1 MNIYKYFPVASDRM
15 GIIWTLSSVKDISVI
30 EFGPAGTTHYAV
42 ESIGQ
47 LNAEDSFTIYST
59 DMDESDITFGSYER
73 LENSIKEVDINKNP
87 KYIFVMASSVSS
99 IIGADVTS
107 VCREL
112 QPSINAKLIPI
123 TTGGLKYDYNV
134 GVESALELIAK
145 NIVKDCDK
153 KEDNFN
159 IIGSNIDSYN
169 FASDSEEIKRMMKTV
184 FNKDVNTVFTAYT
197 TAEELEDSSKASLN
211 IVIRKE
217 GLKAAEYMKEKYNIP
232 YIYSKPIGLTQTVKW
247 INDIK
252 ELMNYEVN
260 EVELNKEINLIKK
273 YLFRMRF
280 KLRGLKNKDVAIF
293 GNHDTVLSMKS
304 FIEELGLNVH
314 RAEVL
319 HGGKINNDE
328 VIVSS
333 GEPSVFKYLKNKE
346 LLILM
351 GDGATLDMNHSSTLD
366 IQISNPNL
374 NAVNIYP
381 YTPYVGLRGC
391 LLLLEKIL
399 AVKEKI

>member
-1 MNIYKYFPVASDRM
+1 MSIYKYFPVASDRM
-15 GIIWTLSSVKDISVI
+15 GIIWTLSSIKDICVI

-47 LNAEDSFTIYST
+47 LNADDLATIYST

-73 LENSIKEVDINKNP
+73 LENSIKEVDINKKP

-112 QPSINAKLIPI
+112 QPEVKAKLIPI

-145 NIVKDCDK
+145 HIVKPNET
-153 KEDNFN
+153 KEDCYN

-169 FASDSEEIKRMMKTV
+169 FLSDSEEIKRMMKSI
-184 FNKDVNTVFTAYT
+184 FNKNLNTTFTAYT
-197 TAEELEDSSKASLN
+197 SVNELEEAAKASLN

-232 YIYSKPIGLTQTVKW
+232 YIYSKPIGLTQSIKL

-260 EVELNKEINLIKK
+260 EELLNKEIALIKK

-280 KLRGLKNKDVAIF
+280 KLRGLENKDVGIF
-293 GNHDTVLSMKS
+293 GDQDTVLSMKS
-304 FIEELGLNVH
+304 FIEELGLNVD

-319 HGGKINNDE
+319 HGCKIDNDE
-328 VIVSS
+328 IIINS
-333 GEPSVFKYLKNKE
+333 GEPDRFRYLKNKE
-346 LLILM
+346 LSILM
-351 GDGATLDMNHSSTLD
+351 GDGPTLDMKHISNLD

-381 YTPYVGLRGC
+381 YTPYIGLRGC

-399 AVKEKI
+399 SI

>member
-1 MNIYKYFPVASDRM
+1 MSIYKYFPVASDRM
-15 GIIWTLSSVKDISVI
+15 GIIWTLSSIKDVCVI

-47 LNAEDSFTIYST
+47 LNAEDLATLYST
-59 DMDESDITFGSYER
+59 DMDESDITFGSCER
-73 LENSIKEVDINKNP
+73 LEKSIKEVDINKKP

-112 QPSINAKLIPI
+112 QPHVNAKLIPI
-123 TTGGLKYDYNV
+123 TTAGLKYDYNV
-134 GVESALELIAK
+134 GVELALELIVK
-145 NIVKDCDK
+145 NIVKPNEI
-153 KEDNFN
+153 KEDCYN

-169 FASDSEEIKRMMKTV
+169 FLSDSEEIKRMMKTV
-184 FNKDVNTVFTAYT
+184 FNKNLNTTFTSYT
-197 TAEELEDSSKASLN
+197 SVDELENAAKASLN
-211 IVIRKE
+211 IVIRQE

-232 YIYSKPIGLTQTVKW
+232 YIYGKPIGLNQSIKW

-252 ELMNYEVN
+252 DLMKYEVN
-260 EVELNKEINLIKK
+260 EDELNKEIALIKK

-280 KLRGLKNKDVAIF
+280 KLRGLENKNVGIF
-293 GNHDTVLSMKS
+293 GDYDTVLSMKN
-304 FIEELGLNVH
+304 FIEELGLNVD

-319 HGGKINNDE
+319 HGCKINNE
-328 VIVSS
+328 EIVINS
-333 GEPSVFKYLKNKE
+333 GEPSRFRYLKSKE

-351 GDGATLDMNHSSTLD
+351 GDGPTLDMNKTSKLN

-381 YTPYVGLRGC
+381 YTPYIGLRGC
-391 LLLLEKIL
+391 LVLLEKIL
-399 AVKEKI
+399 SV